1 MTLRIFEEA
10 HENEAVVALHGWFSA
25 AEVAVVEDT
34 AAAQGGPLTI
44 DLTHL
49 TGMDPEGIRSLLR
62 LRERRG
68 APPRRQSLLRS
79 AAREWASRTG
89 EMSHWA
95 E

>member
-1 MTLRIFEEA
+1 MTLRVFEEA

-34 AAAQGGPLTI
+34 AAARGGPLTI

-62 LRERRG
+62 LREKGARLRG
-68 APPRRQSLLRS
+68 VSPYFGLLL
-79 AAREWASRTG
+79 ASGRAG
-89 EMSHWA
+89 PA
-95 E
+95 K